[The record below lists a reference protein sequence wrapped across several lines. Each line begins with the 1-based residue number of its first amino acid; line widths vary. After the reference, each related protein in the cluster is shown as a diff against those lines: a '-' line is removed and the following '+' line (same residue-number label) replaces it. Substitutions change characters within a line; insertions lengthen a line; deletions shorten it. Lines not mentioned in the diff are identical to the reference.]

1 MPNTTQ
7 YVIAGVLAL
16 VGLFY
21 AALPHSVHTSSGIG
35 LGLSHTVH
43 VIIGAVFI
51 IAAIVV
57 FMAAK
62 KA

>member
-1 MPNTTQ
+1 MADMTK
-7 YVIAGVLAL
+7 YVIAGILGL
-16 VGLFY
+16 IGLFY

-35 LGLSHTVH
+35 FGLSHAVH

-51 IAAIVV
+51 IAAIAVY
-57 FMAAK
+57 MIAK